1 MLKNILWK
9 YLANQQIIFII
20 FRNIL
25 KLLWLVKI
33 NLIGQKCFAVR
44 PMRKSEPCE
53 HRSTHTLSVPCP
65 RTYNQKWWYFL
76 SSQRKNIISKPFP
89 KHAAFLSR
97 YFNHEPCMN
106 NAGLVERDA
115 LHRNWRCSRLKLLS
129 TWITC
134 GSRTSSGCKE
144 PGTQR
149 HKGIFLWK
157 LCTQRHRSIWT
168 WHVHHSG
175 LAGALMPWTHPITPQ
190 HEFSLQSSE
199 EKEHHTILA
208 SIFLRFV

>member
-1 MLKNILWK
+1 MLKNILRK

-53 HRSTHTLSVPCP
+53 HRSTHKLSVPCP

-76 SSQRKNIISKPFP
+76 SSQRKNIISEPFP

-106 NAGLVERDA
+106 NAVLVNHDA
-115 LHRNWRCSRLKLLS
+115 LHKKMTCSRLKLLR
-129 TWITC
+129 TWTTC
-134 GSRTSSGCKE
+134 GSRISSGCKE

-149 HKGIFLWK
+149 HRRIFSWK
-157 LCTQRHRSIWT
+157 SCNQANKWT

-175 LAGALMPWTHPITPQ
+175 LAGALMPWNHPITPQ
-190 HEFSLQSSE
+190 HEFPLQSSE
-199 EKEHHTILA
+199 ENEHHTIVA

>member
-1 MLKNILWK
+1 MLKIILRK

-33 NLIGQKCFAVR
+33 NLIGQKYFAVR

-76 SSQRKNIISKPFP
+76 SSQRKNIISEPFP

-106 NAGLVERDA
+106 NAVLVNHDA
-115 LHRNWRCSRLKLLS
+115 LHKKMTCSRLKLLR
-129 TWITC
+129 TWTTC
-134 GSRTSSGCKE
+134 GSRISSGCKE

-149 HKGIFLWK
+149 HRRIFSWK
-157 LCTQRHRSIWT
+157 SCNQANKWT

-175 LAGALMPWTHPITPQ
+175 LAGALMPWNHPITPQ
-190 HEFSLQSSE
+190 HEFPLQSSE
-199 EKEHHTILA
+199 ENEHHTIVA

>member
-1 MLKNILWK
+1 MLKNILRK

-76 SSQRKNIISKPFP
+76 SSQRKNIISEPFP

-115 LHRNWRCSRLKLLS
+115 LHRNWRCSRFKLLS

-149 HKGIFLWK
+149 H
-157 LCTQRHRSIWT
+157 RSIWT

-175 LAGALMPWTHPITPQ
+175 LAGALMPWDHPSTPQ
-190 HEFSLQSSE
+190 HEFSAQSSE
-199 EKEHHTILA
+199 ENEHHTIVA